1 LKGRHE
7 GDRRRGAVGY
17 AVSGTPRATTS
28 RAIQGD
34 ETVTLPDTE
43 PTPVDALADR
53 FWESILE
60 LSPTTATFYGDER
73 YADRL
78 EDPGPDGRAR
88 TRALMER
95 TAADAGAIDTSGLPT
110 EDRITRDMLK
120 VIAELQIE
128 EDDQHLYE
136 LKVVDQMSG
145 PQQLLPQLTQ
155 FQPADTPER
164 LDAFIARLHAYPAF
178 MAANAQLL
186 RDGMA
191 SGLTAP
197 RIVAERTIAQ
207 VERMLQVP
215 IGSAIVP
222 SMVKVATEAD
232 RERVRDVIRDVVYPA
247 DQGFLDALRGDYL
260 AATREEPGIWSAP
273 NGEALYR
280 TAIRSWTTLD
290 LDPEEVHRTGL
301 EELETIEAER
311 RVIARAAGHGDD
323 TAGYRAAL
331 DDDAGNT
338 PHTKDELVERATE
351 DIERAL
357 AVAPRFFGVLPR
369 AECEVRPVEEY
380 KEKDAPFAYY
390 YPPAPDGSR
399 PGIYYANG
407 YDLPSRKY
415 TKLATTTYHEAAP
428 GHHFQITLEMENPHL
443 NTFRRLGARMVGG
456 AYVEGWGLYSER
468 LADEM
473 GLFRDEA
480 ERFGML
486 DAQAWRAARLVVDTG
501 LHALR
506 WPRQR
511 SIDFLR
517 SAGLSETDAVIE
529 TDRYIAWPGQALT
542 YKVGQREIERL
553 RGELAARDGSS
564 FDLRAFH
571 DAVLGHGSLPLA
583 TLSREL
589 PNWLATPV

>member
-1 LKGRHE
+1 
-7 GDRRRGAVGY
+7 
-17 AVSGTPRATTS
+17 
-28 RAIQGD
+28 
-34 ETVTLPDTE
+34 VTASDTDQ
-43 PTPVDALADR
+43 TPVNDLADR

-60 LSPTTATFYGDER
+60 LNPTTATFYGDDR

-78 EDPGPDGRAR
+78 EDPGPEGRAR
-88 TRALMER
+88 ARALMER
-95 TAADAGAIDTSGLPT
+95 TAAEATAIDTAGLPT

-120 VIAELQIE
+120 VIAELHIE
-128 EDDQHLYE
+128 EDDLAIYQLR
-136 LKVVDQMSG
+136 VVDQMGG

-155 FQPADTPER
+155 FQPADTPAGLE
-164 LDAFIARLHAYPAF
+164 AFIARLHAYPTF
-178 MAANAQLL
+178 MAANAELL
-186 RDGMA
+186 RDGIA

-207 VERMLQVP
+207 IERMLEVP
-215 IGSAIVP
+215 IESAIVP
-222 SMVKVATEAD
+222 TMVKVASEAD
-232 RERVRDVIRDVVYPA
+232 RERVRDIVRDVVYPA
-247 DQGFLDALRGDYL
+247 DAAFLDALRGDYL
-260 AATREEPGIWSAP
+260 AATREDPGLWSAP
-273 NGEALYR
+273 NGEQLYR

-290 LDPEEVHRTGL
+290 LDPEAVHRTGL
-301 EELETIEAER
+301 EELESIEGER
-311 RVIARAAGHGDD
+311 REIARAAGHGDD
-323 TAGYRAAL
+323 TAGYRGAL
-331 DDDAGNT
+331 DADVANT
-338 PHTKDELVERATE
+338 PRTKDELVERATE
-351 DIERAL
+351 DIARAM

-369 AECEVRPVEEY
+369 AACDVRPVEEY

-407 YDLPSRKY
+407 YDLSSRKY

-473 GLFRDEA
+473 GLFRSEA

-501 LHALR
+501 LHSLR

-511 SIDFLR
+511 SIDFLKD
-517 SAGLSETDAVIE
+517 AGLSETDAVIE

-542 YKVGQREIERL
+542 YKIGQREIERL
-553 RGELAARDGSS
+553 RAELTARDGSS

-583 TLSREL
+583 TLTREL
-589 PNWLATPV
+589 PNWLASPV

>member
-1 LKGRHE
+1 
-7 GDRRRGAVGY
+7 VT
-17 AVSGTPRATTS
+17 TP
-28 RAIQGD
+28 D
-34 ETVTLPDTE
+34 PEL
-43 PTPVDALADR
+43 TPVDDLADR
-53 FWESILE
+53 FWEAVLE
-60 LSPTTATFYGDER
+60 LNPTTATFYGDDR

-78 EDPGPDGRAR
+78 EDPGPEGRAR
-88 TRALMER
+88 NRALMER
-95 TAADAGAIDTSGLPT
+95 TAAEATAIEIDGLPT

-128 EDDQHLYE
+128 EDDQRLHQLR
-136 LKVVDQMSG
+136 VVDQMGG

-164 LDAFIARLHAYPAF
+164 LEAFVARLHAYPTF
-178 MAANAQLL
+178 MAANTQLL

-207 VERMLQVP
+207 IERMLDVP
-215 IGSAIVP
+215 IESAIIP
-222 SMVKVATEAD
+222 SMVNVASEAD
-232 RERVRDVIRDVVYPA
+232 RERVRDVVRDVVYPA
-247 DQGFLDALRGDYL
+247 DLVFLDGLRGDYL
-260 AATREEPGIWSAP
+260 AATREDPGLWSAP
-273 NGEALYR
+273 NGEQLYR

-290 LDPEEVHRTGL
+290 LDPEEVHRIGL
-301 EELETIEAER
+301 DELESIEVER
-311 RVIARAAGHGDD
+311 RQIARDAGFGDD
-323 TAGYRAAL
+323 TAAYRAAL
-331 DDDAGNT
+331 DADVTNT
-338 PHTKDELVERATE
+338 PQSKDELVERATQ
-351 DIERAL
+351 DIERAM
-357 AVAPRFFGVLPR
+357 AIAPRFFGVLPQ
-369 AECEVRPVEEY
+369 AACDVRLVEEY
-380 KEKDAPFAYY
+380 KERDAPFAYY
-390 YPPAPDGSR
+390 YSPSPDGSR

-473 GLFRDEA
+473 GLFRDQH

-511 SIDFLR
+511 SIDFLKG
-517 SAGLSETDAVIE
+517 AGLSETDSVIE
-529 TDRYIAWPGQALT
+529 TDRYICWPGQALT
-542 YKVGQREIERL
+542 YKVGQRAIEKL
-553 RGELAARDGSS
+553 RTELSARDGSA

-583 TLSREL
+583 TLRREL
-589 PNWLATPV
+589 PNWLAAPV

>member
-1 LKGRHE
+1 
-7 GDRRRGAVGY
+7 
-17 AVSGTPRATTS
+17 
-28 RAIQGD
+28 
-34 ETVTLPDTE
+34 VTEPE
-43 PTPVDALADR
+43 QPTPVNELADR
-53 FWESILE
+53 FWESVLE
-60 LSPTTATFYGDER
+60 INPTTATFYGDDR

-78 EDPGPDGRAR
+78 EDPGPAGRAR
-88 TRALMER
+88 ARALMER
-95 TAADAGAIDTSGLPT
+95 TAAEASAIDTDGLPT

-128 EDDQHLYE
+128 EDDQALHQLR
-136 LKVVDQMSG
+136 VVDQMGG

-164 LDAFIARLHAYPAF
+164 LEAFIARLHAYPAF
-178 MAANAQLL
+178 MSANAQIL
-186 RDGMA
+186 RDGRA

-207 VERMLQVP
+207 IERMLEVP
-215 IGSAIVP
+215 IESAIVP
-222 SMVKVATEAD
+222 SMVQVASDTD
-232 RERVRDVIRDVVYPA
+232 RERVRDVVRDVVYPA
-247 DQGFLDALRGDYL
+247 DLAFLDALRGDYL
-260 AATREEPGIWSAP
+260 AATREDPGLWSAP
-273 NGEALYR
+273 NGEELYR
-280 TAIRSWTTLD
+280 TAIRSWTTLE

-301 EELETIEAER
+301 DELETIEAER
-311 RVIARAAGHGDD
+311 RVISNAAGFGDD
-323 TAGYRAAL
+323 TTAYRAAL
-331 DDDAGNT
+331 DADPTNQPA
-338 PHTKDELVERATE
+338 TKEELVVRATE
-351 DIERAL
+351 DIGRAM
-357 AVAPRFFGVLPR
+357 AVAPRYFGVLPKKP
-369 AECEVRPVEEY
+369 CDVRPVEEY

-390 YPPAPDGSR
+390 YPPTPDGSR

-511 SIDFLR
+511 SIDFLKA
-517 SAGLSETDAVIE
+517 AGLSETDAVIE
-529 TDRYIAWPGQALT
+529 TDRYICWPGQALT
-542 YKVGQREIERL
+542 YKIGQREIERL
-553 RGELAARDGSS
+553 RAELSARDGSG

-589 PNWLATPV
+589 PNWLAAPV

>member
-1 LKGRHE
+1 VTQPE
-7 GDRRRGAVGY
+7 
-17 AVSGTPRATTS
+17 STS
-28 RAIQGD
+28 
-34 ETVTLPDTE
+34 
-43 PTPVDALADR
+43 PVNALADR
-53 FWESILE
+53 FWEAVLE
-60 LSPTTATFYGDER
+60 LNPTTATLYGDDR

-78 EDPGPDGRAR
+78 EDPSAEGRAR
-88 TRALMER
+88 ARSLMER
-95 TAADAGAIDTSGLPT
+95 TGAEASAIDTAGLPT

-128 EDDQHLYE
+128 EDDQRMHE
-136 LKVVDQMSG
+136 LRVVDQMAG

-164 LDAFIARLHAYPAF
+164 LDAFLARLRAYPAF
-178 MAANAQLL
+178 MAANTQILH
-186 RDGMA
+186 DGRA

-207 VERMLQVP
+207 IERMLEVP
-215 IGSAIVP
+215 IESAIVP
-222 SMVKVATEAD
+222 AMVKVASETD
-232 RERVRDVIRDVVYPA
+232 RERVRTLVRDLVYPA
-247 DQGFLDALRGDYL
+247 DQAFLEVLKGDYL
-260 AATREEPGIWSAP
+260 GATREEPGIWSAP
-273 NGEALYR
+273 DGDRLYR

-290 LDPEEVHRTGL
+290 LDPDEVHRVGM
-301 EELETIEAER
+301 EELEAIELER
-311 RVIARAAGHGDD
+311 REISRAAGFGDD
-323 TAGYRAAL
+323 TAAYRAAL
-331 DDDAGNT
+331 DDDTGNT
-338 PHTKDELVERATE
+338 PQTKDELVARAHE
-351 DIERAL
+351 DIERAMAL
-357 AVAPRFFGVLPR
+357 APRYFGVLPQ
-369 AECEVRPVEEY
+369 ADCEVRAVEEY

-428 GHHFQITLEMENPHL
+428 GHHFQIALEMENDHL
-443 NTFRRLGARMVGG
+443 ITFRRLGARMVGG

-473 GLFRDEA
+473 GLFRTEA

-511 SIDFLR
+511 SIDFLKV
-517 SAGLSETDAVIE
+517 AGLSETDAVIE

-542 YKVGQREIERL
+542 YKIGQREIERL
-553 RGELAARDGSS
+553 RAELSARDGAA

-583 TLSREL
+583 TLTREL
-589 PNWLATPV
+589 PTWLASPV

>member
-1 LKGRHE
+1 MTVSE
-7 GDRRRGAVGY
+7 G
-17 AVSGTPRATTS
+17 
-28 RAIQGD
+28 
-34 ETVTLPDTE
+34 EL
-43 PTPVDALADR
+43 TPVNDLADR
-53 FWESILE
+53 FWEAVLE
-60 LSPTTATFYGDER
+60 LSPTTATLYGDER
-73 YADRL
+73 YNDRL
-78 EDPGPDGRAR
+78 EDPGPDGRSR
-88 TRALMER
+88 TRALMQR
-95 TAADAGAIDTSGLPT
+95 TAAEATAIDIDGLPT

-120 VIAELQIE
+120 VIAELQLE
-128 EDDQHLYE
+128 EDDERLHE
-136 LKVVDQMSG
+136 LRVVDQMGG

-164 LDAFIARLHAYPAF
+164 LDAFIARLEAYPAF
-178 MAANAQLL
+178 MAANAEIL
-186 RDGMA
+186 RDGVA

-197 RIVAERTIAQ
+197 RVVAERTIAQ
-207 VERMLQVP
+207 IERMLSVP
-215 IGSAIVP
+215 IEAAIVP
-222 SMVKVATEAD
+222 SMVKVSNEAD
-232 RERVRDVIRDVVYPA
+232 RERVREVVRDLTYPA
-247 DQGFLDALRGDYL
+247 DRAFLDALRGEYL
-260 AATREEPGIWSAP
+260 AATREDPGLWSAP
-273 NGEALYR
+273 NGERLYR
-280 TAIRSWTTLD
+280 TAIRAWTTLD
-290 LDPEEVHRTGL
+290 LEPEDVHRTGL
-301 EELETIEAER
+301 EELESIEAER
-311 RVIARAAGHGDD
+311 RVIARAAGLGDD
-323 TAGYRAAL
+323 TAAYRAML
-331 DDDAGNT
+331 DADVSNT
-338 PHTKDELVERATE
+338 PRTKADLIERATE
-351 DIERAL
+351 DIERAM
-357 AVAPRFFGVLPR
+357 AVAPRYFGVLPR
-369 AECEVRPVEEY
+369 AACDVRSVEEY

-415 TKLATTTYHEAAP
+415 SKLATTTYHEAAP

-473 GLFRDEA
+473 GLFRDES

-517 SAGLSETDAVIE
+517 AAGLSETDAVIE
-529 TDRYIAWPGQALT
+529 TDRYICWPGQALT
-542 YKVGQREIERL
+542 YKIGQRAIEKL
-553 RGELAARDGSS
+553 RAELSARDGSS

-589 PNWLATPV
+589 PTWLTAPV